1 MTYALVIALY
11 AGLVLYG
18 LSVPVLLFLI
28 LRKLS
33 VCEQT
38 EVDSRGR
45 MFGMS
50 KHGQQRE
57 QQEQERSEVRL
68 LRRIVELL
76 EQFLAA
82 KSLNLTQEGVPMGVI
97 TGIKPGATA
106 TFALS
111 TLPVGSLLQAGS
123 IPSYVSDNAV
133 DVSALVPAADGLSF
147 SVTGAATFAA
157 KSFNVT
163 AGAISLDGTKLSQ
176 VFNIPLLA
184 PAGVPATGLDLN
196 QTA

>member
-1 MTYALVIALY
+1 
-11 AGLVLYG
+11 
-18 LSVPVLLFLI
+18 
-28 LRKLS
+28 
-33 VCEQT
+33 
-38 EVDSRGR
+38 
-45 MFGMS
+45 MFWMS
-50 KHGQQRE
+50 KHNKQRE
-57 QQEQERSEVRL
+57 EQNEQERTEVRL

-76 EQFLAA
+76 EQSLAA
-82 KSLNLTQEGVPMGVI
+82 KSINLSQQGEIMGVI

-111 TLPVGSLLQAGS
+111 TLPVGSLLQAAS
-123 IPSYVSDNAV
+123 IPSYTSDNSV
-133 DVSALVPAADGLSF
+133 DVSALVPSADGMSF
-147 SVTGAATFAA
+147 SVTGAATFVA

-163 AGAISLDGTKLSQ
+163 ASAVSLDGTKLSQ

>member
-1 MTYALVIALY
+1 MSYGPTISLY
-11 AGLVLYG
+11 DAGIFLCAV
-18 LSVPVLLFLI
+18 SVPVILLLI

-33 VCEQT
+33 VSDQT
-38 EVDSRGR
+38 ALDWYEI

-50 KHGQQRE
+50 KHDE
-57 QQEQERSEVRL
+57 QQNKQERSEVRL
-68 LRRIVELL
+68 LRRILELL
-76 EQFLAA
+76 ERFLAA

-111 TLPVGSLLQAGS
+111 TIPVGSLLQAGNV
-123 IPSYVSDNAV
+123 PSYTQDNTT
-133 DVSALVPAADGLSF
+133 DVSAVVPAADGMSF
-147 SVTGAATFAA
+147 SVNGAATFVAT
-157 KSFNVT
+157 SFNVT
-163 AGAISLDGTKLSQ
+163 ANAVSLDGTKLSQ

-184 PAGVPATGLDLN
+184 PAGVPASGLDLN